1 MPATVRPTRVDEL
14 IDSRLMAK
22 LDQVDV
28 VSRKIFAG
36 KLQGERR
43 SKRRGASVEFADYR
57 HYVAG
62 DDLRFVDW
70 NIYARLDKLFL
81 KMFLEEEDLSL
92 LLVVDASASMDYGD
106 PDKFTFCQ
114 RLAMA
119 LGYIGLANHNRVTVW
134 SFGGV
139 GESSGV
145 QRLSNLRG
153 RRRTQELGQW
163 LLSRTPGGPADFDDA
178 MRTVA
183 LSRQGKGVMVILSD
197 WLLKEGY
204 EKGLRYLAGGGY
216 DTFAVQ
222 VLAPQE
228 IDPAKGGMGGGLV
241 GDLKLTDLEDGD
253 VAEVTITPA
262 LLRRYKQTLD
272 SYCGALREFCVRRDM
287 MHMTI
292 DTAIDMDT
300 LLMEYLRRRGLLR

>member
-1 MPATVRPTRVDEL
+1 MPATARPTRVDEL

-57 HYVAG
+57 HYAAG

-92 LLVVDASASMDYGD
+92 LIVVDASASMDSGD

-119 LGYIGLANHNRVTVW
+119 LGYIGLANHNRVTAW
-134 SFGGV
+134 SFGGL
-139 GESSGV
+139 GDSAGV
-145 QRLSNLRG
+145 QRLANLRG

-163 LLSRTPGGPADFDDA
+163 LIGRVPGGPSGFDEA
-178 MRTVA
+178 MRTIA
-183 LSRQGKGVMVILSD
+183 LARQGKGVMVILSD
-197 WLLKEGY
+197 FFLKEGY

-216 DTFAVQ
+216 DTFLIQ
-222 VLAPQE
+222 VLSPQE
-228 IDPAKGGMGGGLV
+228 FDPSKGGIV
-241 GDLKLTDLEDGD
+241 GDMKLVDCEDGD
-253 VAEVTITPA
+253 VAEITMTPA
-262 LLRRYKQTLD
+262 LLRRYRETVD
-272 SYCGALREFCVRRDM
+272 AYCGALRDFAVRRDM
-287 MHMTI
+287 VQMTI
-292 DTAIDMDT
+292 SSDLELDT